1 MFADIDGNTI
11 HYVSEGEGP
20 PVVFVHGLGG
30 TANVWH
36 GVIQAMKQHHHCIAM
51 DLRGHGRSQAKG
63 KFSIQGWARDLHKLV
78 THLELPAVTVVGHSL
93 GTLVARDFPDLDA
106 QRLFDPAQQ
115 MGEAPSDA
123 RRFAEA
129 VRARDGEGG

>member
-63 KFSIQGWARDLHKLV
+63 KFSIHGVEKDIEIPGVVFVEEGRSKVQTDFTIR
-78 THLELPAVTVVGHSL
+78 LE
-93 GTLVARDFPDLDA
+93 DYNI
-106 QRLFDPAQQ
+106 
-115 MGEAPSDA
+115 EAPSLA
-123 RRFAEA
+123 AFVKVNEEVA
-129 VRARDGEGG
+129 VHATVHMKHKK